1 MTETPGSASSE
12 ETRGGAP
19 AVIYLPDQRQRTK
32 KVTSGSENRQRST
45 AIRVRVT
52 PADGERLK
60 TEAAAAGTSVA
71 GYLASGRLAV
81 EAATRPR
88 MNRRPASVDTAALTQ
103 ALVELNR
110 VGNNLNQIARA
121 LNELALVAREQGS
134 RRLELRIEALDAA
147 IRDAPDVLAVPLAA
161 IQAALSR
168 DREG

>member
-1 MTETPGSASSE
+1 MTETPGSASE
-12 ETRGGAP
+12 ETRGGVP
-19 AVIYLPDQRQRTK
+19 EVIYLPDQRQRTK

-52 PADGERLK
+52 PADADRLK
-60 TEAAAAGTSVA
+60 AEAAAAGMSVA
-71 GYLASGRLAV
+71 GYLISGRLTI

-88 MNRRPASVDTAALTQ
+88 MNRRPVSADTAALTQ

-134 RRLELRIEALDAA
+134 RRLEFRIEALDAA

>member
-1 MTETPGSASSE
+1 M
-12 ETRGGAP
+12 
-19 AVIYLPDQRQRTK
+19 IYLPDQRQRTK

-52 PADGERLK
+52 PADAERLK

-71 GYLASGRLAV
+71 GYLVSGRLTI

-88 MNRRPASVDTAALTQ
+88 MNRRPASADTAALTQ

-121 LNELALVAREQGS
+121 LNELALVAHEQGS
-134 RRLELRIEALDAA
+134 RRLEIRIEALDAA

>member
-12 ETRGGAP
+12 ETRGGVP

-52 PADGERLK
+52 PADAERLK

-71 GYLASGRLAV
+71 GYLVSGRLTI

-88 MNRRPASVDTAALTQ
+88 MNRRPASTDTAALTQ

-121 LNELALVAREQGS
+121 LNELAFVAREQGS

>member
-1 MTETPGSASSE
+1 MTGTGGSAAE
-12 ETRGGAP
+12 ETRGGTP
-19 AVIYLPDQRQRTK
+19 EIIYLPDQRQRTK

-52 PADGERLK
+52 PADAERLK
-60 TEAAAAGTSVA
+60 EEAAAAGMSVA
-71 GYLASGRLAV
+71 GYLVSGRLTV

-88 MNRRPASVDTAALTQ
+88 RSRRPVSVDTAALTH

-121 LNELALVAREQGS
+121 LNELALVAHEQSS
-134 RRLELRIEALDAA
+134 RRLEFQIEALDAA
-147 IRDAPDVLAVPLAA
+147 IRCAPDALAVSLTA

>member
-12 ETRGGAP
+12 ETRGGVP

-52 PADGERLK
+52 PADAERLK

-71 GYLASGRLAV
+71 GYLVSGRLTI
-81 EAATRPR
+81 EATTRPR
-88 MNRRPASVDTAALTQ
+88 MNRRPASADIAALTQ

-161 IQAALSR
+161 IHAALSR

>member
-1 MTETPGSASSE
+1 
-12 ETRGGAP
+12 
-19 AVIYLPDQRQRTK
+19 
-32 KVTSGSENRQRST
+32 
-45 AIRVRVT
+45 
-52 PADGERLK
+52 
-60 TEAAAAGTSVA
+60 
-71 GYLASGRLAV
+71 
-81 EAATRPR
+81 
-88 MNRRPASVDTAALTQ
+88 MNRRPSSPDTAALTQ

>member
-19 AVIYLPDQRQRTK
+19 SVIYLPDQRQRTK

-52 PADGERLK
+52 PADAERLK
-60 TEAAAAGTSVA
+60 AEAAAAGTSVA
-71 GYLASGRLAV
+71 GYLVSGRLTV

-88 MNRRPASVDTAALTQ
+88 MNRRPASADTAALTQ